1 LIKYKIIMRP
11 ALFLAAALALFTAAP
26 ALAGEPAPAQPEA
39 EQLGQDLVKDID
51 GWIGRIAD
59 KLDSDKP
66 VTGEDFDSIFG
77 ESFFSG
83 SQDPIGDLEKV
94 QQRVNSRLGDKSGK
108 FDEHYGKWIG
118 GKMSAADL
126 NPEVVSDD
134 EHVTVNLKT
143 PEDAADS
150 MKVNIAQGRIK
161 MNYEQV
167 ETRQE
172 TREDGSIVSSS
183 FSRRRSRVMAVPK
196 GANPAKYKVTAAAGR
211 VSIVFDK
218 LKKGKT
224 KTEASK

>member
-1 LIKYKIIMRP
+1 MGPQPL
-11 ALFLAAALALFTAAP
+11 LAAALALFAAVP
-26 ALAGEPAPAQPEA
+26 VLAGETAPARQDA
-39 EQLGQDLVKDID
+39 EQLGQDLVKDLD
-51 GWIGRIAD
+51 NWIGRIAE

-94 QQRVNSRLGDKSGK
+94 QQRVNSRLGAKSKK
-108 FDEHYGKWIG
+108 FDEPYGKWMG
-118 GKMSAADL
+118 GKISAADL

-143 PEDAADS
+143 PEDASDS
-150 MKVNIAQGRIK
+150 MKVNIAGNRIK

-172 TREDGSIVSSS
+172 TKPDGSTVSSS
-183 FSRRRSRVMAVPK
+183 FSRRRARVMAVPK

-211 VSIVFDK
+211 VSIIFDR
-218 LKKGKT
+218 LKKGKD

>member
-1 LIKYKIIMRP
+1 MRSIR
-11 ALFLAAALALFTAAP
+11 LLAAALAFFSAVP
-26 ALAGEPAPAQPEA
+26 VLAGEASPAQPEA

-51 GWIGRIAD
+51 GWIGRIAN

-66 VTGEDFDSIFG
+66 VTAEDFDSVFG
-77 ESFFSG
+77 DSFFSG

-94 QQRVNSRLGDKSGK
+94 QQRVNSRLGEKSKK
-108 FDEHYGKWIG
+108 FNEPYGKWMN
-118 GKMSAADL
+118 KRMAPADL

-143 PEDAADS
+143 PENAADS
-150 MKVNIAQGRIK
+150 MKVDIAQGRIK

-172 TREDGSIVSSS
+172 TREDGSIASSS

-196 GANPAKYKVTAAAGR
+196 GANPAKYRVSAANGR
-211 VSIVFDK
+211 VSIIFDK